1 MDKRIAILATDGF
14 EEVELTS
21 PKEAMEKEGFN
32 VEIVS
37 LKSGNIK
44 SWDVDNWGKDFK
56 VDKTLDEVSAKDYHA
71 LVLPGGVIN
80 PDNLRREES
89 ALIFVR
95 DFFKQSKPVCAI
107 CHAPWTLISA
117 DVVEGRT
124 MTSFS
129 SIRKDLENAGA
140 LWVDQEVVVDEA
152 LVTSRNPDDLPAFN
166 AKVIEEIK
174 EGKHDLQ
181 HA

>member
-1 MDKRIAILATDGF
+1 
-14 EEVELTS
+14 
-21 PKEAMEKEGFN
+21 MEKEGFN

-44 SWDVDNWGKDFK
+44 SWDGDNWGKDF
-56 VDKTLDEVSAKDYHA
+56 
-71 LVLPGGVIN
+71 N
-80 PDNLRREES
+80 PDNLRTEES

-152 LVTSRNPDDLPAFN
+152 LV
-166 AKVIEEIK
+166 
-174 EGKHDLQ
+174 
-181 HA
+181 

>member
-1 MDKRIAILATDGF
+1 MEKRIAILATHGF
-14 EEVELTS
+14 EESELAS
-21 PKEAMEKEGFN
+21 PKEAMEKEGFK

-37 LKSGNIK
+37 LEKGKIK
-44 SWDVDNWGKDFK
+44 SWDKENWGKEYN
-56 VDKTLDEVSAKDYHA
+56 VDKTLDEVSAKDYNA

-80 PDNLRREES
+80 PDNLRREEK
-89 ALIFVR
+89 ALVFVR
-95 DFFKQSKPVCAI
+95 DFFKQSKPVAAI
-107 CHAPWTLISA
+107 CHAAWTLISA

-124 MTSFS
+124 MTSFKS
-129 SIRKDLENAGA
+129 LKKDLENAGA
-140 LWVDQEVVVDEA
+140 LWVDKEVVVDEA